1 MVLKYPAI
9 IANELK
15 KIKSPVAMRNIP
27 VITEISLICL
37 LTLLKCLRKVDMPR
51 EVSMKGIASPKE

>member
-15 KIKSPVAMRNIP
+15 NIKSPVAIRKTP
-27 VITEISLICL
+27 VITEINLICL
-37 LTLLKCLRKVDMPR
+37 LTLLKCLRKVLIPK
-51 EVSMKGIASPKE
+51 EVNMKGIARPSE